1 MWELILVYGV
11 GTKTYRGEQQAIETK
26 RYYIERAAYMRELA
40 ESAQTDAL
48 RKSCL
53 KAAEAYDILAENR
66 GEVSGDDDRE

>member
-1 MWELILVYGV
+1 M
-11 GTKTYRGEQQAIETK
+11 KTK